1 MSLPGDIPA
10 RPEERI
16 VRQLIAAALYENLF
30 GPLASAAAPAR
41 PFEWRSGAQ
50 AWRARGRLGAFG
62 RPRLEPG
69 TVECR
74 TGSAWRQASIAD
86 AVAALPGA
94 PQEHAR
100 LAQELGQT
108 EALVRWNRLNA
119 PRHDRRLMSF
129 STLDAAIDEGH
140 PYHPCFKS
148 RTGFDEH
155 DHRCYGPEA
164 GGSFQLV
171 WLAVARD
178 HIDLSLPDTEETF
191 WQRELGA
198 SGLAEIEARAAAL
211 GLEHERFGLMPIH
224 PWQWH
229 DLSTSRLRPLFEA
242 GHIHYL
248 GAAGDAYRA
257 SQSVRTLCNAQ
268 SPCRSN
274 VKLSLGIVNTS
285 TRRNIEA
292 HSVATAPLLSRW
304 LDAVLDG
311 DPLFKTRYRL
321 DIVREFAGAIVDRD
335 GSLEG
340 DVAAIWRESVES
352 KLADGERAVPFN
364 ALMAIEADGLPFI
377 DPWLQRYGIKPWL
390 DRLIDVAVLP
400 VWRLLV
406 VHGIATEAHGQNMV
420 LVHRDGWPER
430 LILRDFH
437 DSLEFVPDF
446 LADPNLAPDF
456 PALDPRYRGALPN
469 QYYWMERPEDLRDLF
484 VDCLFV
490 FNLSEIS
497 HLVQS
502 FYGISEGAFWHR
514 VSLRLAADIAEHGL
528 GERVARLGFG
538 APEIVIESLLA
549 RKLGLSGD
557 ALQHKVPNPL
567 TAVAPIAREYA

>member
-1 MSLPGDIPA
+1 MPLPGDIPA
-10 RPEERI
+10 RPEERV
-16 VRQLIAAALYENLF
+16 VRQLTAAALYENLF
-30 GPLASAAAPAR
+30 GPLALAYAPGQ
-41 PFEWRSGAQ
+41 PFEWRSNGR

-74 TGSAWRQASIAD
+74 TGRAWRQASIAD

-100 LAQELGQT
+100 LGHELNQT
-108 EALVRWNRLNA
+108 EALLRWNRINA
-119 PRHDRRLMSF
+119 PRHDRRRMSF
-129 STLDAAIDEGH
+129 SALDAAIDEGH

-155 DHRCYGPEA
+155 DHCCYGPEA
-164 GGSFQLV
+164 DVTFQLD
-171 WLAVARD
+171 WLGVARELL
-178 HIDLSLPDTEETF
+178 HLSFPSTEASF
-191 WQRELGA
+191 WKRELGA
-198 SGLAEIEARAAAL
+198 VGLADIEARAAAL
-211 GLEHERFGLMPIH
+211 GLEHDRFGLMPIH
-224 PWQWH
+224 PWQWR
-229 DLSTSRLRPLFEA
+229 DLSADRLRPLLQA
-242 GHIHYL
+242 GRIHYL
-248 GAAGDAYRA
+248 GAAGDRYRA
-257 SQSVRTLCNAQ
+257 GQSVRTLSNAQ
-268 SPCRSN
+268 APHRSS
-274 VKLSLGIVNTS
+274 VKLALGIVNTS

-292 HSVATAPLLSRW
+292 HSVATAPVLSRW
-304 LDAVLDG
+304 LDTILDS
-311 DPLFKTRYRL
+311 DPLFRPRYRL
-321 DIVREFAGAIVDRD
+321 DIVSEFAGAIVDRD
-335 GSLEG
+335 GPLGGEI
-340 DVAAIWRESVES
+340 AAIWRESVES
-352 KLADGERAVPFN
+352 KLADGESAVPFN

-377 DPWLQRYGIKPWL
+377 DPWLQRYGLKPWL
-390 DRLIDVAVLP
+390 DRLIEVAVLP

-456 PALDPRYRGALPN
+456 RTLDPRYRRALPN

-514 VSLRLAADIAEHGL
+514 VSLYLAADIAEHGL
-528 GERVARLGFG
+528 DDRVARLGFG
-538 APEIVIESLLA
+538 TPEIVIESLLA
-549 RKLGLSGD
+549 QKLGLSGD
-557 ALQHKVPNPL
+557 DLQHKVPNPL
-567 TAVAPIAREYA
+567 AAVVPLAREYA

>member
-1 MSLPGDIPA
+1 MSLPGDVPA
-10 RPEERI
+10 LPEERV
-16 VRQLIAAALYENLF
+16 VRQLIAAALYENLC
-30 GPLASAAAPAR
+30 GPIALAPCPAR
-41 PFEWRSGAQ
+41 RFEWRCNGR
-50 AWRARGRLGAFG
+50 AWRAHGRIGAFG
-62 RPRLEPG
+62 RPRLDPG

-74 TGSAWRQASIAD
+74 TGCVWNQASIAD
-86 AVAALPGA
+86 AVADLPA
-94 PQEHAR
+94 DPQQRVR
-100 LAQELGQT
+100 LGQELAQT

-119 PRHDRRLMSF
+119 PRHDRRRMSF
-129 STLDAAIDEGH
+129 SALDAAIDEGH

-155 DHRCYGPEA
+155 DHRRYGPEA
-164 GGSFQLV
+164 GGAFQLV

-178 HIDLSLPDTEETF
+178 LLHMSLPDAEETF
-191 WQRELGA
+191 WKRELGA
-198 SGLAEIEARAAAL
+198 AGLAEIAAHAAAL
-211 GLEHERFGLMPIH
+211 GLDQQRFGLMPIH
-224 PWQWH
+224 PWQWR
-229 DLSTSRLRPLFEA
+229 DLSANRLRPLLQA
-242 GHIHYL
+242 GRIHDL
-248 GAAGDAYRA
+248 GAAGDLYCA
-257 SQSVRTLCNAQ
+257 SQSVRTLGNAQ
-268 SPCRSN
+268 SPGRSS

-285 TRRNIEA
+285 TLRNIEA
-292 HSVATAPLLSRW
+292 HSVATAPELSRW
-304 LDAVLDG
+304 LDAVLDS
-311 DPLFKTRYRL
+311 DPLFGTSYRL
-321 DIVREFAGAIVDRD
+321 DILREFAGAIVDRD
-335 GSLEG
+335 GPLGGEI
-340 DVAAIWRESVES
+340 AAIWRESVES
-352 KLADGERAVPFN
+352 KLADGECAVPFN
-364 ALMAIEADGLPFI
+364 ALMAIESDGLPFI

-390 DRLIDVAVLP
+390 DRLIEVAVLP

-446 LADPNLAPDF
+446 LADPKMAPDF
-456 PALDPRYRGALPN
+456 PALDPRYRRALPN

-528 GERVARLGFG
+528 GERAACLGFG
-538 APEIVIESLLA
+538 SPEIVIESLLA

-567 TAVAPIAREYA
+567 AAVAPIAREYA